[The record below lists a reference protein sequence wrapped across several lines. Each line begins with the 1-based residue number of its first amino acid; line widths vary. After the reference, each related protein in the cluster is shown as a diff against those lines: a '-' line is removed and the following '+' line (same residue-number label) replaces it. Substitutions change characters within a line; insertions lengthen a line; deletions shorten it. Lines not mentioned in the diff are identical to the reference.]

1 MSSNSTV
8 PFPTAYLQTFT
19 KKSIVWT
26 DCIGCVLIIYGYF
39 ISNRKNLWKV
49 LLALGLTGLFGT
61 VIENFFQAKQ
71 TCCPDENYS
80 FLLGMNELNWT
91 VFETSCVL
99 YSLIK
104 LETTITSV
112 QVKRIVRALMGIFL
126 TCFTIGRGFIGYL
139 RVERNTIMD
148 SVIGKAH
155 AYAYIFWFLS
165 DLLIF
170 GLLIHNTM
178 IHMKSKKKA
187 VTLLMRNLFR
197 SSIPRFLIISLNTFC
212 IALLSFSAPEVFVD
226 SRLAQN
232 ASDVTPL
239 QDLSDFLW
247 AMKGTYPLI
256 LLFDIHTTK
265 SLIMMSAESE
275 MEKNVNLNA
284 A

>member
-1 MSSNSTV
+1 MM
-8 PFPTAYLQTFT
+8 
-19 KKSIVWT
+19 WT

-61 VIENFFQAKQ
+61 TIENFFQAKQ

-126 TCFTIGRGFIGYL
+126 TCFTIGRCFIGYL

-148 SVIGKAH
+148 SVIGNQCLTLGKAH

-226 SRLAQN
+226 SRLVQN
-232 ASDVTPL
+232 PGDVTPL

-247 AMKGTYPLI
+247 AMKGTYPVI
-256 LLFDIHTTK
+256 LC
-265 SLIMMSAESE
+265 
-275 MEKNVNLNA
+275 
-284 A
+284 